1 MQTMCSTRSSRTT
14 GPAQLA
20 GEFFNKLSPEM
31 IAELA
36 SLQHVSA
43 YRANHILFTERDEAQ
58 GLYLVLEG
66 EVKLSINSSDGRRL
80 ILRIARKGEV
90 IGLAAALTGKP
101 YEMTAETIYSSR
113 VAFISRRDFIL
124 FLAHH
129 PDVYQLVTAE
139 LSRHYAMACEQLRTV
154 GLASSAPAKLARL
167 LLDWSSNGQ
176 LTESGTR
183 FRFSLTHE
191 EIGECIGTSRE
202 TVTRTLGV
210 FKTRRLVNFSGST
223 LTIPNLNAL
232 QSYAGC

>member
-1 MQTMCSTRSSRTT
+1 MQTMCSTRTIRTT

-31 IAELA
+31 VNELA

-43 YRANHILFTERDEAQ
+43 YPANHILFTERDEAQ

>member
-1 MQTMCSTRSSRTT
+1 
-14 GPAQLA
+14 
-20 GEFFNKLSPEM
+20 
-31 IAELA
+31 
-36 SLQHVSA
+36 
-43 YRANHILFTERDEAQ
+43 
-58 GLYLVLEG
+58 
-66 EVKLSINSSDGRRL
+66 VKLSMNSSDGRRL

-90 IGLAAALTGKP
+90 IGLASALTGKP
-101 YEMTAETIYSSR
+101 FEMTAETIYSSKI
-113 VAFISRRDFIL
+113 AFISRRDFIL

-139 LSRHYAMACEQLRTV
+139 LSLHYSMACEQLRTV

-176 LTESGTR
+176 HTEAGTR

-223 LTIPNLNAL
+223 LTIPNLTAL